1 MDGQEVNVRVEN
13 VRAIKLYTD
22 CGFKIKT
29 RFRKEN
35 GVDVFSMELEFIIFG
50 SPIPAGVQFYG
61 IAHKPLMNVDCSDR
75 LDDVWREKC
84 EN

>member
-1 MDGQEVNVRVEN
+1 MESIVIIMVMDGQEVNVSVEN

-35 GVDVFSMELEFIIFG
+35 GVDVFSMELE
-50 SPIPAGVQFYG
+50 
-61 IAHKPLMNVDCSDR
+61 L
-75 LDDVWREKC
+75 
-84 EN
+84 